1 MDDDVLGPILK
12 RLLFTMV
19 KNTDFSRLFGY
30 HPVQFSTLNLGS
42 FVMFVNG
49 KLVPNEGLSLDMSL
63 EKSSVMGYRTLFDGT
78 GIHHSNAVLQ
88 ITHDMYISGFFILL
102 LDLTPDQGVSEGRT
116 SHVYNGEIMIE
127 LHLPSHYLTRLIVCC
142 TWNMTIVFV

>member
-1 MDDDVLGPILK
+1 
-12 RLLFTMV
+12 MV
-19 KNTDFSRLFGY
+19 KNTDFFGY
-30 HPVQFSTLNLGS
+30 LDTNPYNIRQYNLSS